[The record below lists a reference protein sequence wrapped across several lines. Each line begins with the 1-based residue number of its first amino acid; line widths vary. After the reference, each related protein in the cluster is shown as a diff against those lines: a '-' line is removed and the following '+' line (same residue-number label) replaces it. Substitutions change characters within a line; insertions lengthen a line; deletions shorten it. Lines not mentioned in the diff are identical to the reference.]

1 MDCALKGNNLD
12 IKKIYLDVC
21 CFNRPFDDQTQER
34 IKLET
39 EAILLILK
47 RFELGQW
54 QWVSSETMDFE
65 IDQTPSV
72 ERRNRI
78 NSLMVLSKPHF
89 ILLDNKLIERG
100 SELEKK
106 GFDAYDALHIAC
118 TEHGQADVFLTTDDK
133 MCRLGKRYSKSLM
146 NLNVRIENPL
156 KWFQEIIDELTNND
170 IRTNSSKGN

>member
-1 MDCALKGNNLD
+1 LD
-12 IKKIYLDVC
+12 TKKIYLDVC

-54 QWVSSETMDFE
+54 QWISSETMDFE

-72 ERRNRI
+72 ERRNRV
-78 NSLMVLSKPHF
+78 NSLMASSKPHF
-89 ILLDNKLIERG
+89 ILLDNSLIKRG

-118 TEHGQADVFLTTDDK
+118 AEHGPADVFLTTDDK
-133 MCRLGKRYSKSLM
+133 MYRLGNRHSQQ
-146 NLNVRIENPL
+146 LNVRIENPL
-156 KWFQEIIDELTNND
+156 KWFLEVINEPTTNND
-170 IRTNSSKGN
+170 IRTDSSNGN

>member
-1 MDCALKGNNLD
+1 LD
-12 IKKIYLDVC
+12 LKKIYLDVC

-72 ERRNRI
+72 ERRNRV
-78 NSLMVLSKPHF
+78 NSLMVSSKPDF

-118 TEHGQADVFLTTDDK
+118 AEHGQADVFLTTDDK
-133 MCRLGKRYSKSLM
+133 MCRLSKRYSKSL

-156 KWFQEIIDELTNND
+156 KWFQEIIDEPKNND
-170 IRTNSSKGN
+170 IRTDSSKGN